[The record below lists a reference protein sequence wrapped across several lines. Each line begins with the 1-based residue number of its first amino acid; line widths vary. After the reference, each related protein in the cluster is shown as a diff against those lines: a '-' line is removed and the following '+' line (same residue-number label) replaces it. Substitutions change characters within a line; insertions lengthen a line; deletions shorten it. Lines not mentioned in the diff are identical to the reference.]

1 LSPLLHIVC
10 LDVPYPADYGGAI
23 DMLYKI
29 QALHDEG
36 VKIHLHYFS
45 YNHRGTPN
53 ELNRYCE
60 TIHAYERE
68 TGRKGFSFSLP
79 HIVASRINPELIK
92 NLQQDNYP
100 VLLEG
105 LHCTGIVKE
114 INKNNRK
121 IIVRLHNDEYA
132 YYKQLAKSE
141 SNLFRKIYF
150 LNESRL
156 LKNYEKHLP
165 VDIHYLCIT
174 DADTTI
180 FKKKYGLPNV
190 SHLAA
195 FAPFTHINNP
205 DGVGNFCLYH
215 GNLSVS
221 ENEKAAA
228 WLVTK
233 VFSKIKI
240 PLVIAG
246 KNPSKKIE
254 SLAHF
259 YRHTCLIANPT
270 DNELHDLIQ
279 KAQINVLPSFN
290 NTGIKLKLINVL
302 FNGRHCLA
310 NDAMVAGT
318 GLEQA
323 CHIANTPEA
332 MASVIT
338 QLYHQPFTEEETV
351 LRKKLLTHSFDN
363 TQNAKLIIQWIQ

>member
-1 LSPLLHIVC
+1 MSPHLHIVC

-29 QALHDEG
+29 QALHEQG

-45 YNHRGTPN
+45 YNLRGTPN
-53 ELNRYCE
+53 ELNQYCE
-60 TIHAYERE
+60 TIHVYERK
-68 TGRKGFSFSLP
+68 TGYKGFSFTLP
-79 HIVASRINPELIK
+79 YIVSSRINAGLIQ
-92 NLQQDNYP
+92 NLQQDNHP

-105 LHCTGIVKE
+105 LHCTGIIKE

-121 IIVRLHNDEYA
+121 IIVRLHNDECA

-141 SNLFRKIYF
+141 NNLFKKIYF

-156 LKNYEKHLP
+156 LKKYEKHLP
-165 VDIHYLCIT
+165 ANVHYACIT
-174 DADTTI
+174 DDDTNL
-180 FKKKYGLPNV
+180 FKKEYGLPEV

-195 FAPFTHINNP
+195 FAPFTHINDP

-228 WLVTK
+228 WLITK
-233 VFSKIKI
+233 VFSKIKM

-259 YRHTCLIANPT
+259 YQHTCLVANPT

-290 NTGIKLKLINVL
+290 NTGIKLKLINAL

-338 QLYHQPFTEEETV
+338 QLYHRPFTEEETV
-351 LRKKLLTHSFDN
+351 LRKNLLSRSFDN
-363 TQNAKLIIQWIQ
+363 SLNAKRIIQWIQ